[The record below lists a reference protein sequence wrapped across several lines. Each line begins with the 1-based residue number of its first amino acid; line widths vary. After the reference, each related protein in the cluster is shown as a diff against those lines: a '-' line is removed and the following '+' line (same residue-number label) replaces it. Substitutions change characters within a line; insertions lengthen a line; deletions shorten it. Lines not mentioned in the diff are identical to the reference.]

1 MYFETLIKTLLTFF
15 ILVLFGFFIK
25 KINLVSDKT
34 VDELSDVLL
43 KVILPSSIIA
53 SGFEGKN
60 SDIKSVWLSLV
71 IISICYVFFFVFSF
85 IVFRGIIKDKVKRN
99 LAINMSVF
107 ANTGF
112 IGFPLV
118 NAIFGSSGMIYA
130 VVYNL
135 LYNIFMYTIGI
146 RLFGDEKGR
155 KLDIKAIILN
165 PLTIASLFALVL
177 FFLPLDGGG
186 VVEDFLSTIGGM
198 SGPLSMMLVGSWL
211 IGVDLKSVLKKPLC
225 YLVSLMR
232 LLILPLFVFFVLTF
246 LGTDEIMMNT
256 ITLISAIPVGTLNVI
271 FAKKYG
277 GDAVF
282 ANETMIQ
289 TLVFSVV
296 TIPLIVLLF

>member
-15 ILVLFGFFIK
+15 LLVLFGFFIK
-25 KINLVSDKT
+25 KINLVSDIT

-43 KVILPSSIIA
+43 KIILPSSIIA

-118 NAIFGSSGMIYA
+118 NAIFGSGGMIYA

-246 LGTDEIMMNT
+246 LGTDEIMKNT